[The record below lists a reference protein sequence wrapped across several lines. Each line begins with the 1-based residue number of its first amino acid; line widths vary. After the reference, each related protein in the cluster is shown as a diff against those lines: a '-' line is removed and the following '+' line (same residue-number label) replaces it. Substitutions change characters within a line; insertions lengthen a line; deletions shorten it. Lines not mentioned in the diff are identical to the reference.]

1 MRTDHAPA
9 HLDLYD
15 AHGRRKYLTADERQ
29 RFLEAAERA
38 ERETRTFCYVLAYTG
53 CRISEAL
60 ALTADRV
67 DFAEGTVI
75 FETLKKR
82 RPAVYRAVPLPASVL
97 DALDLVHDVRQLQ
110 RRGRARGVQLWSW
123 SRPTAWRRVAAV
135 MREARLDGPQA
146 TPKGLRHGFGV
157 AAVNAG
163 IPLNMVQKW
172 LGHAQLSTTAIY
184 ADAVGAE
191 EHNIASRMW

>member
-1 MRTDHAPA
+1 M
-9 HLDLYD
+9 
-15 AHGRRKYLTADERQ
+15 LT
-29 RFLEAAERA
+29 
-38 ERETRTFCYVLAYTG
+38 YTG

-82 RPAVYRAVPLPASVL
+82 RPARYRAVPVPPAVL

-110 RRGRARGVQLWSW
+110 RRGRARGARLWPW
-123 SRPTAWRRVAAV
+123 HRATAWRRVVAV
-135 MREARLDGPQA
+135 MRDAGLNGPQA

-163 IPLNMVQKW
+163 IPLNMVQDTMLARHRRASGLATRSSAPRSSTRTPW
-172 LGHAQLSTTAIY
+172 VPRSTT
-184 ADAVGAE
+184 
-191 EHNIASRMW
+191 SRAGGGPRALRTEREGCFER